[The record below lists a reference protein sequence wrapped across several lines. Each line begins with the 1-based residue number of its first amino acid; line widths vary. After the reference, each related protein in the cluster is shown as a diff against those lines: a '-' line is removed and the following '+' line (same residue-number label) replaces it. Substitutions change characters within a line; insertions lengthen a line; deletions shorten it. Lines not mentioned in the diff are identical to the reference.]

1 MSYDERPIKSHRD
14 LIVWQRAM
22 QVRREVRVILL
33 SLPLQDRFEI
43 GGQVARAALSIPAN
57 IAEGHGRMGRADYE
71 QFLSFSRGSIGEL
84 DTQMIGIA
92 EDHPNVEQQVRSTLG
107 SRDEVS
113 RMVTSILRELRVK
126 ARGSTLDPR
135 PSTLDPQPSPLS
147 RTFQS
152 SHTVGPSRLARRRR

>member
-57 IAEGHGRMGRADYE
+57 IAEGHGRMGRADYK

-84 DTQMIGIA
+84 DTQLIGIA

-126 ARGSTLDPR
+126 A
-135 PSTLDPQPSPLS
+135 
-147 RTFQS
+147 
-152 SHTVGPSRLARRRR
+152 